1 VATLI
6 KMPQLGQTMEE
17 GTIITWLK
25 REGEG
30 VTQGEPLVQIETDKV
45 VCDIEASQSGLLHS
59 ILARE
64 GEKVA
69 VGNAIAVIAAAGETV
84 HLTALLGPSQAAEVS
99 PPPSLVR
106 SQATPASDAAR
117 QQGTI
122 VGPAEAREVR
132 ISPAARKLAREHGI
146 ALEAL
151 QGTGPG
157 RRIVVDDVE
166 RAMAAQKVAAPQ
178 ERVLRTIPLTG
189 LRGTIAQRMAQ
200 SWAQVARV
208 TEVIEVDMSDVVAW
222 RRRRLAV
229 WEREYGVRI
238 SLTDIIAFA
247 VAQTLRDSLDLNARL
262 ENQEIKV
269 LADIHLGIAVATGNG
284 LIVPVIRHADQLPL
298 WELARQSA
306 RLAEKAQERKLTLDE
321 VSGGTFTL
329 TNLGTYGIE
338 IFTPMVNY
346 PQCAILGVGR
356 VAERPVV
363 LPGRIEARSL
373 MYLSLSF
380 DHRITDG
387 APAAMFLQRLKER
400 LETLSDFPL

>member
-17 GTIITWLK
+17 GTILSWLK

-45 VCDIEASQSGLLHS
+45 VCDIEASQSGLLHT

-64 GEKVA
+64 GEKVP

-84 HLTALLGPSQAAEVS
+84 HLTALLGASQAAEVG
-99 PPPSLVR
+99 PPSAVER
-106 SQATPASDAAR
+106 RQAPPALDVAR
-117 QQGTI
+117 QGGT
-122 VGPAEAREVR
+122 VAPAPAPQEIR
-132 ISPAARKLAREHGI
+132 ISPAARKLARDRGI
-146 ALEAL
+146 ALETL
-151 QGTGPG
+151 RGTGPG
-157 RRIVVDDVE
+157 GRIVVEDVE
-166 RAMAAQKVAAPQ
+166 RALAAQQPSAPP
-178 ERVLRTIPLTG
+178 ERLLRTVPLTG

-208 TEVIEVDMSDVVAW
+208 TEVIEVDMSDAVMW
-222 RRRRLAV
+222 RRRRLAM
-229 WEREYGVRI
+229 WEHEHGVHI
-238 SLTDIIAFA
+238 TLGDVIAFA
-247 VAQTLRDSLDLNARL
+247 VARTLRDFPDLNARL
-262 ENQEIKV
+262 EGQEIKV
-269 LADIHLGIAVATGNG
+269 LADIHLGIAVATHDG

-306 RLAEKAQERKLTLDE
+306 HLAGKTQERKLTLDE
-321 VSGGTFTL
+321 VSGGTFTI

-363 LPGRIEARSL
+363 MPGRIEARSM

-380 DHRITDG
+380 DHRLIDG
-387 APAAMFLQRLKER
+387 APAAMFLQKLKER
-400 LETLSDFPL
+400 LETLSDFPT

>member
-1 VATLI
+1 MATLI

-84 HLTALLGPSQAAEVS
+84 HLTALLGPAQAAEVS
-99 PPPSLVR
+99 PSSSMVR
-106 SQATPASDAAR
+106 SQGTPAPNAAW
-117 QQGTI
+117 QQDTI
-122 VGPAEAREVR
+122 AGPAAAREVR
-132 ISPAARKLAREHGI
+132 ISPAARKLAREHDI
-146 ALEAL
+146 APETL

-157 RRIVVDDVE
+157 GRIVVEDVE
-166 RAMAAQKVAAPQ
+166 RAIAAQKVAPPQ

-200 SWAQVARV
+200 SWAHVARV

-222 RRRRLAV
+222 RRRRLAT
-229 WEREYGVRI
+229 WEREYGVHI
-238 SLTDIIAFA
+238 SLTDVIAFA
-247 VAQTLRDSLDLNARL
+247 VAQTLRDSPDLNARL

-269 LADIHLGIAVATGNG
+269 LADIHLGIAVAAGNG

-321 VSGGTFTL
+321 VSGGTFTI